1 MDQASASE
9 LQMLEDS
16 ARRWVK
22 EAAGSAD
29 ADTRW
34 SQMAEMGWLGISLPE
49 ACDGLGQG
57 LAEVCALARA
67 LGAGPVNDPIG
78 PVLVQ
83 AGALI
88 AACGT
93 ADQQQRWLAPIARGA
108 LRLVPAVQ
116 ERGQSWRDEGF
127 ATQARAQGGGWVI
140 EGDKALVVAGD
151 RAHAFVVAASLPDGK
166 AGFFVVPRDA
176 QGASVTP
183 LPTVDGV
190 GACHLSLRGVMLTS
204 ADHLASASLADWH
217 RVCDDA
223 LLVAC
228 AESSGAM
235 DTLLRTT
242 ADYLRT
248 RIQFGK
254 PLAANQAL
262 RHRMADLAV
271 ACEEARSMVQSGVQ
285 VLSDPSV
292 PAPERSRK
300 AAGVRAKVGLLA
312 RRVCEEAIQL
322 HGGMGVTEE
331 LAVGVFLKRQVA
343 LDALFGPPE
352 WHLRRHARLRAA
364 MPSATS
370 DAANNSAVAANPP
383 TAKV

>member
-16 ARRWVK
+16 VRRWVK
-22 EAAGSAD
+22 EAAGSVD

-34 SQMAEMGWLGISLPE
+34 SQMADMGWLGISLPE

-67 LGAGPVNDPIG
+67 LGGGAVNDPIG

-88 AACGT
+88 AACGS
-93 ADQQQRWLAPIARGA
+93 ADQQQRWLAPIAPGA

-127 ATQARAQGGGWVI
+127 ATQARVQGGGWII

-151 RAHAFVVAASLPDGK
+151 RAHAFVVAARLPEGK

-176 QGASVTP
+176 QGVSVTP

-190 GACHLSLRGVMLTS
+190 GACHLRLRAVALTS

-242 ADYLRT
+242 TDYLRT
-248 RIQFGK
+248 RVQFGK

-271 ACEEARSMVQSGVQ
+271 ACEEARSMVHSGVQ

-292 PAPERSRK
+292 PARERTRK
-300 AAGVRAKVGLLA
+300 AAGVRAKVGLLS

-343 LDALFGPPE
+343 LDAMFGPPE
-352 WHLRRHARLRAA
+352 WHLRRHARLRTAITD
-364 MPSATS
+364 SAT
-370 DAANNSAVAANPP
+370 DATATGAAPATRP
-383 TAKV
+383 TSKA

>member
-16 ARRWVK
+16 AQRWVK
-22 EAAGSAD
+22 DAAAGLD
-29 ADTRW
+29 AQARW
-34 SQMAEMGWLGISLPE
+34 SQMAGFGWLGISLPE
-49 ACDGLGQG
+49 SCDGLGQG

-67 LGAGPVNDPIG
+67 LGRGPINDPIG
-78 PVLVQ
+78 AVLVQ
-83 AGALI
+83 AGGLI
-88 AACGT
+88 AACGS
-93 ADQQQRWLAPIARGA
+93 AEQQQRWLAPMARGEW
-108 LRLVPAVQ
+108 RVVPAVL
-116 ERGQSWRDEGF
+116 ERGQSWRDERF
-127 ATQARAQGGGWVI
+127 STLARAAQDGWAL
-140 EGDKALVVAGD
+140 EGDKALVPGGD
-151 RAHAFVVAASLPDGK
+151 RADAFLVAASQPEGET
-166 AGFFVVPRDA
+166 GFFVVPRSA
-176 QGASVTP
+176 AGLSIEP

-190 GACHLSLRGVMLTS
+190 GACRLSLKAVRVAA
-204 ADHLASASLADWH
+204 ADHLTGASMQAWH

-235 DTLLRTT
+235 ETLLRTT

-248 RIQFGK
+248 RVQFGK

-285 VLSDPSV
+285 ALSDPAV
-292 PAPERSRK
+292 GVIERARK

-331 LAVGVFLKRQVA
+331 LAVGVYLKRQVA
-343 LDALFGPPE
+343 LDAMYGPPE
-352 WHLRRHARLRAA
+352 WHLRRHAQMRASLA
-364 MPSATS
+364 AAAT
-370 DAANNSAVAANPP
+370 APLQAVANNTTEA
-383 TAKV
+383 

>member
-9 LQMLEDS
+9 WQMLEDS
-16 ARRWVK
+16 ALRWVR
-22 EAAGSAD
+22 EAAGPLSPD
-29 ADTRW
+29 ERW
-34 SQMAEMGWLGISLPE
+34 QQMAGFGWLGISLPE

-57 LAEVCALARA
+57 LAELCALARA
-67 LGAGPVNDPIG
+67 LGTGPINDPIG

-83 AGALI
+83 AGGLLARC
-88 AACGT
+88 ASPE
-93 ADQQQRWLAPIARGA
+93 QQQRWLAPIARGSA
-108 LRLVPAVQ
+108 RLVPAVL
-116 ERGQSWRDEGF
+116 ERGQSWRDDHF
-127 ATQARAQGGGWVI
+127 ATQAQAEAHTQGWVL
-140 EGDKALVVAGD
+140 EGEKALVAGAD
-151 RAHAFVVAASLPDGK
+151 RADAFLVAAQAQPADT
-166 AGFFVVPRDA
+166 APQWFVVPRELP
-176 QGASVTP
+176 GVSVHP

-190 GACHLSLRGVMLTS
+190 GAGRLTLSQVRLDAALHLPQVTM
-204 ADHLASASLADWH
+204 ADWH

-235 DTLLRTT
+235 DTLLKTT
-242 ADYLRT
+242 AAYLRT
-248 RIQFGK
+248 RVQFGK

-285 VLSDPSV
+285 VLGDPAV
-292 PAPERSRK
+292 TPAARARK

-331 LAVGVFLKRQVA
+331 LAVGVYLRRQIA
-343 LDALFGPPE
+343 LDALLGPPE
-352 WHLRRHARLRAA
+352 WHLRRHAQMRTRVMGETVHDVA
-364 MPSATS
+364 PVQTS
-370 DAANNSAVAANPP
+370 QEA
-383 TAKV
+383 

>member
-34 SQMAEMGWLGISLPE
+34 SQMAGFGWLGISLPE

-67 LGAGPVNDPIG
+67 LGSGPVNDPIG

-83 AGALI
+83 AAALV

-116 ERGQSWRDEGF
+116 ERGQSWRDERF
-127 ATQARAQGGGWVI
+127 ATRASAASGGWVI

-151 RAHAFVVAASLPDGK
+151 RAQAFLVAASLPQGQ
-166 AGFFVVPRDA
+166 AAFFVVPRDA
-176 QGASVTP
+176 QGVSVTP

-190 GACHLSLRGVMLTS
+190 GACHLSLRGVVLTS
-204 ADHLASASLADWH
+204 ADHLGSASLADWH
-217 RVCDDA
+217 RACDDA

-248 RIQFGK
+248 RVQFGK

-292 PAPERSRK
+292 PAQERSRK

-343 LDALFGPPE
+343 LDALLGPPE
-352 WHLRRHARLRAA
+352 WHLRRHARLRTA
-364 MPSATS
+364 MTVPAS
-370 DAANNSAVAANPP
+370 DATANSAAPATRP

>member
-16 ARRWVK
+16 ARRWVR
-22 EAAGSAD
+22 EAAGALD
-29 ADTRW
+29 ADGRW
-34 SQMAEMGWLGISLPE
+34 TAMADFGWLGISLPE

-57 LAEVCALARA
+57 LPELCALTRA
-67 LGAGPVNDPIG
+67 LGAGPINDPIG

-83 AGALI
+83 AAGLV

-93 ADQQQRWLAPIARGA
+93 ADQQQRWLAPVARGEM
-108 LRLVPAVQ
+108 RLVPAVL
-116 ERGQSWRDEGF
+116 ERGQLWRDAAF
-127 ATQARAQGGGWVI
+127 STQAWPSADGWRL
-140 EGDKALVVAGD
+140 EGDKALVAAGD
-151 RAHAFVVAASLPDGK
+151 RAHAFVVAARMPEGGV
-166 AGFFVVPRDA
+166 GFFIVPREA
-176 QGASVTP
+176 AGLTLKA
-183 LPTVDGV
+183 LPTVDSL
-190 GACHLSLRGVMLTS
+190 GACDLSLRGVQVAA
-204 ADHLASASLADWH
+204 ADHVQSATITDWH

-223 LLVAC
+223 LLLAS

-235 DTLLRTT
+235 ESVLRTT

-248 RIQFGK
+248 RVQFGK

-271 ACEEARSMVQSGVQ
+271 ACEEARSMVQSGIQ
-285 VLSDPSV
+285 VLSDADTTPLLR
-292 PAPERSRK
+292 ARK

-331 LAVGVFLKRQVA
+331 LAVGAYLKRQIA
-343 LDALFGPPE
+343 LDALLGPAE
-352 WHLRRHARLRAA
+352 WHLRRHAQMRAA
-364 MPSATS
+364 LAAQDTNETN
-370 DAANNSAVAANPP
+370 DAAPAPAAQ
-383 TAKV
+383 V

>member
-22 EAAGSAD
+22 EVAGSLD
-29 ADTRW
+29 ADSRW
-34 SQMAEMGWLGISLPE
+34 SQMAELGWLGISLPE

-67 LGAGPVNDPIG
+67 LGTGPVNDPIG

-83 AGALI
+83 SGALI

-93 ADQQQRWLAPIARGA
+93 ANQQQRWLAPIARGA

-116 ERGQSWRDEGF
+116 ERGQSWRNEGF
-127 ATQARAQGGGWVI
+127 ATRARAASGDWVI
-140 EGDKALVVAGD
+140 DGDKALVVAGD
-151 RAHAFVVAASLPDGK
+151 RAQAFLVAASLPEGK
-166 AGFFVVPRDA
+166 TGFFVVPRNA
-176 QGASVTP
+176 QGVSVTP

-190 GACHLSLRGVMLTS
+190 GACHLSLRGVMLAS

-235 DTLLRTT
+235 DTLLKTT

-248 RIQFGK
+248 RAQFGK

-271 ACEEARSMVQSGVQ
+271 ACEEARSMVHSGVQ

-292 PAPERSRK
+292 TAHDRTRK

-352 WHLRRHARLRAA
+352 WHLRRHARLRTTTPGQA
-364 MPSATS
+364 S
-370 DAANNSAVAANPP
+370 DAAASANPP
-383 TAKV
+383 TSKV

>member
-16 ARRWVK
+16 ALRWVR
-22 EAAGSAD
+22 EAAGPMSPD
-29 ADTRW
+29 ERW
-34 SQMAEMGWLGISLPE
+34 AQMADFGWLGISLPE

-67 LGAGPVNDPIG
+67 LGTGPLSDPIG

-83 AGALI
+83 AGGLLSAR
-88 AACGT
+88 ATPA
-93 ADQQQRWLAPIARGA
+93 QQQRWLAPMARGA
-108 LRLVPAVQ
+108 LRLVPAVM
-116 ERGQSWRDEGF
+116 ERGQSWRDAQF
-127 ATQARAQGGGWVI
+127 ATRAQANPQGWVL
-140 EGDKALVVAGD
+140 EGEKALVAGAD
-151 RAHAFVVAASLPDGK
+151 RADAFLVAAQAQAADG
-166 AGFFVVPRDA
+166 APQWFIVPRDTA
-176 QGASVTP
+176 GLAVHP
-183 LPTVDGV
+183 LQTVDGL
-190 GACHLSLRGVMLTS
+190 GAARLSLSGV
-204 ADHLASASLADWH
+204 HLDASLHLPGVTLADWH

-235 DTLLRTT
+235 DTLLKTT
-242 ADYLRT
+242 ASYLRT
-248 RIQFGK
+248 RVQFGK

-285 VLSDPSV
+285 VLTDAAVSPV
-292 PAPERSRK
+292 ERARK

-312 RRVCEEAIQL
+312 RRLCEEAIQL

-331 LAVGVFLKRQVA
+331 LAVGVYLRRQIA
-343 LDALFGPPE
+343 LDALLGPPE
-352 WHLRRHARLRAA
+352 WHLRRHALMRSALSAA
-364 MPSATS
+364 SVGPNASVQTTREA
-370 DAANNSAVAANPP
+370 
-383 TAKV
+383 